1 MHGRPRKPLKEED
14 ESVLSA
20 KAEKLRLLQSQ
31 FLANHQNRMYVVSF
45 FLSSLSLSFFFVHF
59 DSIWINLVADIA
71 KKL

>member
-45 FLSSLSLSFFFVHF
+45 FLSSLSLSFFFLF
-59 DSIWINLVADIA
+59 ILIQFG
-71 KKL
+71 